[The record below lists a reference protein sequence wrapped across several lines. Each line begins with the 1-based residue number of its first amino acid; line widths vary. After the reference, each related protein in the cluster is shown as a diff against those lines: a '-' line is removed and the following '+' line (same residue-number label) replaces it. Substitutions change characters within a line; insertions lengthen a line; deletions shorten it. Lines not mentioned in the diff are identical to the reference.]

1 MSKGPPSVFR
11 DIYNKELYPTKRA
24 RLNFA
29 NSSKDSLDY
38 LQRLGLECRLQVHS
52 GCVNSLSWN
61 DTGEYLLSGSD
72 DQFIAVTN
80 PHNQKVLFKFKSAH
94 RANIFSARFMP
105 QSNDSAIVSCSG
117 DGVVLHTELMSP
129 FMRRMCDGQDGGYEN
144 KTKLMC
150 FNCHKNGT
158 TYEVLTVPR
167 EPKSFMTCGE
177 DGTVRLFD
185 LRQNSSCYRT
195 CCKDNILVFS
205 PSAITA
211 MSLAPITN
219 HYIAVGSS
227 DSVIRIY
234 DRRYL
239 SLIDFSSAATPRERH
254 TIPVKAF
261 PIPSTTKRTYRV
273 TSVEYSPEETD
284 LLVNYSSDYLYIFDL
299 NNQGIDLSELHSK
312 DNGKNSLKGETPPQV
327 RKLRLRGDW
336 SDTGPDARP
345 ERDPNGRVEIGQVRP
360 QLHGNIMHRMTE
372 VISRMLNDPRTRI
385 GLSGQQANDFN
396 LRQEVPIFSPEEPLT
411 REQSEEMARATVAA
425 VAVTV
430 ASDRGTVTPSR
441 SSSTP
446 NTPTIDEMNDP
457 SSSSWA
463 HSYSSHDIRDDVD
476 DVDDE
481 PTVPSLLDENPNQDE
496 NQLQAEEINEQLA
509 DLEREAKEK
518 VFEYM
523 KMKFVGHRNAR
534 TMIKEATFWG
544 NDYIMSGSDCGHVFT
559 WNRHTGKLVMLLQAD
574 QHVVNCVQPH
584 PELPYLATSGIDYD
598 VKIWTPTKP
607 EASFNESEAD
617 DLMERNAIMLK
628 QTKDT
633 ITVPAAFMIRMLAYI
648 HSLRNRERAA
658 AAGTAEPENNAAST
672 STASD
677 TRPATSGT
685 SRTVMAAVSA
695 FTRNLRTNRNSV
707 SAGTS
712 ANSNTAALN
721 SASDEAEA
729 NDDDNDS

>member
-1 MSKGPPSVFR
+1 MISKGPPSVFR
-11 DIYNKELYPTKRA
+11 EIYNKELYPSKRA
-24 RLNFA
+24 RINLA

-80 PHNQKVLFKFKSAH
+80 PHNMKVLFKFKSAH

-129 FMRRMCDGQDGGYEN
+129 YMQRMSDGQDGSDRYEN

-158 TYEVLTVPR
+158 TYEVMTVPR

-254 TIPVKAF
+254 TIPIKAF

-273 TSVEYSPEETD
+273 TSVKYSPEETD

-385 GLSGQQANDFN
+385 GLTGQQTNDFN
-396 LRQEVPIFSPEEPLT
+396 LRQEVPLFTPEEPLT

-430 ASDRGTVTPSR
+430 ASDRGAVTPSR

-446 NTPTIDEMNDP
+446 NTPTTDEINDP
-457 SSSSWA
+457 SSSWA
-463 HSYSSHDIRDDVD
+463 HSHSSHDIREDI
-476 DVDDE
+476 DDE
-481 PTVPSLLDENPNQDE
+481 TLPSILDENTNQDE
-496 NQLQAEEINEQLA
+496 NQLQAEELNEQLA

-518 VFEYM
+518 IFEYM

-544 NDYIMSGSDCGHVFT
+544 NDYVMSGSDCGHVFT
-559 WNRHTGKLVMLLQAD
+559 WNRHTGKLVKLLQAD

-598 VKIWTPTKP
+598 VKIWAPIKP
-607 EASFNESEAD
+607 EPSFDESEAN

-658 AAGTAEPENNAAST
+658 AAGAAEAENAAS
-672 STASD
+672 SSNATAGSAPSGAS
-677 TRPATSGT
+677 RATS
-685 SRTVMAAVSA
+685 SVLAAASA
-695 FTRNLRTNRNSV
+695 FRRNLRTNRT
-707 SAGTS
+707 G
-712 ANSNTAALN
+712 
-721 SASDEAEA
+721 SASSSDAANNSPRDTDEADEDG
-729 NDDDNDS
+729 NES